1 MESLTNQLLMMEKY
15 HLTAEE
21 SLVIELLFLAS
32 IEEGHSEYLVK
43 YFTIQIDRT
52 ELRDILISLQDK
64 GIIVKSYKIPSKG
77 QKFDPEAVE
86 FNKNFLHNYRKFS
99 GELGQEFFK
108 EYPSIAII
116 NGNEAPLKNYAK
128 KFNSEEDFYFHYGKA
143 IGWKLENHLEV
154 IELIKWA
161 KDNNCT
167 LLNMNIADF
176 TISKMWRSIK
186 ELKEGDGVM
195 QFDTTKEI

>member
-1 MESLTNQLLMMEKY
+1 MMEKY

>member
-1 MESLTNQLLMMEKY
+1 MMEKY

-143 IGWKLENHLEV
+143 IGWKLEKHQEV

>member
-1 MESLTNQLLMMEKY
+1 MMEKY

-77 QKFDPEAVE
+77 QKFDIVAVE
-86 FNKNFLHNYRKFS
+86 FNKNFLHN
-99 GELGQEFFK
+99 
-108 EYPSIAII
+108 
-116 NGNEAPLKNYAK
+116 
-128 KFNSEEDFYFHYGKA
+128 
-143 IGWKLENHLEV
+143 
-154 IELIKWA
+154 
-161 KDNNCT
+161 
-167 LLNMNIADF
+167 
-176 TISKMWRSIK
+176 
-186 ELKEGDGVM
+186 
-195 QFDTTKEI
+195 

>member
-1 MESLTNQLLMMEKY
+1 MMEKY

-43 YFTIQIDRT
+43 YFTMQIDRT

-77 QKFDPEAVE
+77 QKFDPESIE

-143 IGWKLENHLEV
+143 IGWKLEKHQEV

>member
-1 MESLTNQLLMMEKY
+1 MMEKY

-64 GIIVKSYKIPSKG
+64 GIIVKSYKVPNKG

-143 IGWKLENHLEV
+143 IGWKLENHQEV

>member
-86 FNKNFLHNYRKFS
+86 FNKNCLHNYRKFS

>member
-1 MESLTNQLLMMEKY
+1 MMEKY

-64 GIIVKSYKIPSKG
+64 GIIVKSYKVPNKG

-143 IGWKLENHLEV
+143 IGWKLEKHQEV

-161 KDNNCT
+161 KNNNCT

>member
-143 IGWKLENHLEV
+143 IGWKLEKHLEV

-195 QFDTTKEI
+195 QFDSTKEI

>member
-1 MESLTNQLLMMEKY
+1 MMEKY

-128 KFNSEEDFYFHYGKA
+128 KFNSEEEFYFQYGKA
-143 IGWKLENHLEV
+143 IGWKLDNHQEV
-154 IELIKWA
+154 IDLIKWA